1 MLWNYFKLKNNFNVN
16 SFTRFLHKTVYI
28 SKLGF
33 QTLKKISMSFSH
45 LCLKYMYI
53 AMVFLKGH
61 DNKMTVEIQIPHASA
76 ICYAILLQKQK
87 I

>member
-1 MLWNYFKLKNNFNVN
+1 
-16 SFTRFLHKTVYI
+16 
-28 SKLGF
+28 
-33 QTLKKISMSFSH
+33 MSFSH

-76 ICYAILLQKQK
+76 ICYAILWQKQK